1 MTRLAHL
8 MVLTLVFGIVAC
20 VPEDM
25 TEATMLLEDVAAGAS
40 QSRLKTMTPA
50 PSRVEIVCPAGARSV
65 RGDLYQPNQ
74 PVGGNLVLMPGFPP
88 TARTTAG

>member
-1 MTRLAHL
+1 

-40 QSRLKTMTPA
+40 QSRPR
-50 PSRVEIVCPAGARSV
+50 P
-65 RGDLYQPNQ
+65 
-74 PVGGNLVLMPGFPP
+74 
-88 TARTTAG
+88 